1 MPHLMLAATVDLDS
15 AADALPG
22 EVHRW
27 GRAVLKTEQCW
38 VRADGGA
45 MLVEGVVVEYS
56 RPQHPVAVI
65 APQRGET
72 SVRLWSRVGVERT
85 AAVQRWL
92 VVVAHRL
99 QSVGAGPLRTTNI
112 PEEYWSDIELVREG

>member
-1 MPHLMLAATVDLDS
+1 MPHLMLGATLDLES
-15 AADALPG
+15 AAGVLPG

-38 VRADGGA
+38 LRADGGA

-56 RPQHPVAVI
+56 RPQHPVAVVS
-65 APQRGET
+65 PQRGET
-72 SVRLWSRVGVERT
+72 SVRLWSRAGVERT

-92 VVVAHRL
+92 VLVAARL
-99 QSVGAGPLRTTNI
+99 QRAGAGPLRTTNI
-112 PEEYWSDIELVREG
+112 PEEHWSDIELVRGA